1 MQRFNKFHKMKHILT
16 LLIIL
21 FFSSATFSQSKKPFI
36 SKDKKLEAGVGI
48 GLFYTEDNFNFYR
61 FQLASRDLILDRFG
75 LYYTFEYID
84 NGNGDYVDL
93 LGLTYRLNDNFSLQ
107 AATGLTN
114 ASLFSTESFRK
125 EVAVAFHPVS
135 NPFTFTAGYSISH
148 GPTLTVNYELF
159 GKKKKKAKE
168 TEVIELNKQA
178 SSVIVNKNV
187 EKPKV
192 PSSKNFTSTTVKVS
206 EPTKKVTPK
215 PTTPKVV
222 EKVIP
227 KTETKPKVD
236 YNKLCDDNKL
246 SNKYNSAEL
255 SNSEKAKLMNFVGF
269 LKSNTNYKLKITG
282 RADKIGS
289 EEYNLDLGQRRADNA
304 KKFLVSKGVNPN
316 QLISISIGESQSQN
330 ANTILE
336 RAAARSTVFK
346 IVTP

>member
-1 MQRFNKFHKMKHILT
+1 MKHILT
-16 LLIIL
+16 LLIVV
-21 FFSSATFSQSKKPFI
+21 FFSSASFSQSKKSFI
-36 SKDKKLEAGVGI
+36 TKDKKLEAGLGI
-48 GLFYTEDNFNFYR
+48 GLFFTEDNFNFYR
-61 FQLASRDLILDRFG
+61 FQIASRDLILDRFG

-125 EVAVAFHPVS
+125 EVAVAYHPES
-135 NPFTFTAGYSISH
+135 NPFTFNAGYSITH
-148 GPTLTVNYELF
+148 GPTLTVNYKLF

-168 TEVIELNKQA
+168 TEIIEVNKPA
-178 SSVIVNKNV
+178 SSVTVNKNV

-192 PSSKNFTSTTVKVS
+192 PSSNSFTTKTVSKAS
-206 EPTKKVTPK
+206 EPKMKATPK

-222 EKVIP
+222 EKVKP

-236 YNKLCDDNKL
+236 YDKLCDDNKL

-255 SNSEKAKLMNFVGF
+255 SNSEKTKLMNFVNF
-269 LKSNTNYKLKITG
+269 LKLNTNYKLKITG

-289 EEYNLDLGQRRADNA
+289 VEYNLDLGQRRADNA
-304 KKFLVSKGVNPN
+304 KTFLVSKGVNPN

-330 ANTILE
+330 ANTSQE

>member
-1 MQRFNKFHKMKHILT
+1 MKHILI
-16 LLIIL
+16 LLIVV
-21 FFSSATFSQSKKPFI
+21 FFSSASFSQSKKPFI
-36 SKDKKLEAGVGI
+36 TKDRKLEAGLGI
-48 GLFYTEDNFNFYR
+48 GLFFTEDNFNFYR
-61 FQLASRDLILDRFG
+61 FQIASRDLILDRFG

-135 NPFTFTAGYSISH
+135 NPFTFTAGYSITH
-148 GPTLTVNYELF
+148 GPTLTVNYKLF
-159 GKKKKKAKE
+159 GKKKKKAKK
-168 TEVIELNKQA
+168 TEIIEVNKPA
-178 SSVIVNKNV
+178 SSVTVNKNV
-187 EKPKV
+187 EKPKM
-192 PSSKNFTSTTVKVS
+192 PSSNSFTTKTVSKAS
-206 EPTKKVTPK
+206 EPKMKATPK

-222 EKVIP
+222 EKVKP

-236 YNKLCDDNKL
+236 YDKLCDDNKL

-255 SNSEKAKLMNFVGF
+255 SNSEKTKLMNFVNF
-269 LKSNTNYKLKITG
+269 LKLNTNYKLKITG

-289 EEYNLDLGQRRADNA
+289 VEYNLDLGQRRADNA
-304 KKFLVSKGVNPN
+304 KTFLVSNGVNPN

-330 ANTILE
+330 ANTSQE

>member
-1 MQRFNKFHKMKHILT
+1 MKHILT
-16 LLIIL
+16 LLIVV
-21 FFSSATFSQSKKPFI
+21 FFSSASFSQSKKPFI
-36 SKDKKLEAGVGI
+36 TKDKKLEACLGI

-61 FQLASRDLILDRFG
+61 FQIASRDLILERFG

-125 EVAVAFHPVS
+125 EAAVAYHPES

-148 GPTLTVNYELF
+148 GPTLTVNYKLF

-168 TEVIELNKQA
+168 TEIIDVNKPA
-178 SSVIVNKNV
+178 SSVTVNKNV

-192 PSSKNFTSTTVKVS
+192 ASSNSFTTKTVSKAS
-206 EPTKKVTPK
+206 EPKMKATPK

-222 EKVIP
+222 EKVKP

-236 YNKLCDDNKL
+236 YDKLCDDNKL

-255 SNSEKAKLMNFVGF
+255 SNSEKTKLMNFVNF
-269 LKSNTNYKLKITG
+269 LKLNTNYKLKITG

-289 EEYNLDLGQRRADNA
+289 VEYNLDLGQRRADNA
-304 KKFLVSKGVNPN
+304 KTFLVSNGVNPN

-330 ANTILE
+330 ANTSLE